1 MKRLLSLA
9 MLLACCVTVTA
20 CTPSE
25 EVQAASQRPDTPVAP
40 DNNEDKDNGEDNNN
54 ENNNGEN
61 MSNKTI
67 NLTVGDTTFTATL
80 ADNSATRTLRQRL
93 AQGDIVVH
101 MNDYGD
107 MEKVGQLGFSLP
119 AENRQTTTGI
129 GDMVLYQGNSL
140 VIFYGRNS
148 WSYTPLGKVDNVSTR
163 ERMLELLGGK
173 GEIELTMSLD

>member
-20 CTPSE
+20 CTPAE
-25 EVQAASQRPDTPVAP
+25 EVQAIPQRPDTPVAP
-40 DNNEDKDNGEDNNN
+40 DNNEDNDNGEDNNDD
-54 ENNNGEN
+54 N
-61 MSNKTI
+61 MSNNTI
-67 NLTVGDTTFTATL
+67 KLTVEDTTFTATL
-80 ADNSATRTLRQRL
+80 ADNSATRVLKQRL
-93 AQGDIVVH
+93 AQGDIVVR

-119 AENRQTTTGI
+119 TENRQTTTGI

-173 GEIELTMSLD
+173 GEIELTVSLD